1 VFVSYIESKSKLGLF
16 SLKEGIMQLA
26 PDAAVTIQA
35 FLKPLI
41 ESKFPIE
48 R

>member
-1 VFVSYIESKSKLGLF
+1 LF